1 VLLIGSGPL
10 SESVQ
15 GFVKEN
21 HTRCNWIPSVP
32 YDQIQN
38 YYAISDCFVFP
49 TRFDVW
55 GTVVN
60 ESHCA
65 KLPIICSDGAHAS
78 FDLIKHGHSGLTY
91 PAGDVKGLVELM
103 RYAVKNPAQ
112 IQRMANNG
120 YDFIQTR
127 WNSKI
132 SARIWAEH
140 IKLAID
146 GSR

>member
-1 VLLIGSGPL
+1 
-10 SESVQ
+10 
-15 GFVKEN
+15 
-21 HTRCNWIPSVP
+21 VP
-32 YDQIQN
+32 YDEIQT

-65 KLPIICSDGAHAS
+65 RLPIICSDAAHAS
-78 FDLIKHGHSGLTY
+78 FDLIKHSHSGLVY
-91 PAGDVKGLVELM
+91 PVGNVNALTELM
-103 RYAVKNPAQ
+103 KYAVNNPAQ
-112 IQRMANNG
+112 MQCMTNNG

-140 IKLAID
+140 IKLATE
-146 GSR
+146 ST